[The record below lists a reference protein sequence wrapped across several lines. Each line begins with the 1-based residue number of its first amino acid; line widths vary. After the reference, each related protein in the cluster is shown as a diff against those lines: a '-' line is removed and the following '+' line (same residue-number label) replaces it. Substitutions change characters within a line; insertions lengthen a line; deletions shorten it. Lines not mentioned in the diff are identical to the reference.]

1 MPFKPTDFNIE
12 DWLTLEDNNHL
23 QKVCNIF
30 DNDGFLVEQYKT
42 RVFVVPV
49 GKPIPWLKS
58 GAVSISAPS
67 LYRSFNYDDEGN
79 VVGSV
84 PEIREW
90 TQACEDISNGGILDP
105 EIPSGVP
112 AGLRIASTNYI
123 RGSVSSIPIDATDTI
138 LTKTLA
144 VGEELYLRHVIF
156 SGCWPASFQ
165 VFVNGQQIGVTK
177 YLTWLKYDN
186 EIWFD
191 SANGGIL
198 YSNEELIEIKVRN
211 YGEGLGDFE
220 SSLGYVLKGI

>member
-1 MPFKPTDFNIE
+1 MAFDPVKYDIE
-12 DWLTLEDNNHL
+12 SWLALEDNNML

-42 RVFVVPV
+42 RVTIVPV
-49 GKPIPWLKS
+49 GQPLPYNRS
-58 GAVSISAPS
+58 GRLSISAPS

-90 TQACEDISNGGILDP
+90 TQSCEDSATGGIVDP
-105 EIPSGVP
+105 EDPVGVP
-112 AGLRIASTNYI
+112 AGLKVAKTAYESGTVNAVVGPVIT
-123 RGSVSSIPIDATDTI
+123 V

-144 VGEELYLRHVIF
+144 AGESIYIRHAMF

-165 VFVNGQQIGVTK
+165 VFVDGVQVGVTK
-177 YLTWLKYDN
+177 YLTWLTYDN
-186 EIWFD
+186 EIWFN

-198 YSNEELIEIKVRN
+198 YNNEETIEIKVKN
-211 YGEGLGDFE
+211 YGDTASDFE
-220 SSLGYVLKGI
+220 ASLGYVVESV